1 MTVASKSQ
9 RDAKLDDLEVA
20 VKEWRDRKKERLE
33 TQVTLAKRVLLGRT
47 GAERL
52 NNETVVQ
59 ATDLLVD
66 EIEEFLTGGG

>member
-9 RDAKLDDLEVA
+9 RDAKLDDLETA
-20 VKEWRDRKKERLE
+20 VKEWRDKKKKRLE
-33 TQVTLAKRVLLGRT
+33 EQVTLAKRVLLGRT
-47 GAERL
+47 DAERL